1 MKKLKIG
8 VLMGGRSRECDVSL
22 SSGRTFC
29 DHLDAVRFE
38 CVPLFLTTD
47 GLLYQLPYRF
57 LHRGKISDFFDRL
70 AGEATRIAWDDLKN
84 YVDFI
89 YIALHGRYGEDG
101 RMQALLTVLG
111 IPYGCSKIWAS
122 AIGMDKHRQKA
133 FLHNAGIITPRS
145 ILVSASQI
153 KNGSLDAIIQELANN
168 NLAFPLV
175 IKPRYEGS
183 SLGVCVVDTESE
195 LLPSLLQAASC
206 GSLRPDSTIKLE
218 DVLIEEY
225 INGMEFSCIALERED
240 GSFESFIPTEIE
252 RAKDG
257 FFDYTQKYMPG
268 RAKKHTPARCSSETI
283 GKMQQAVAQTAYAL
297 GFATLARVD
306 GFVRENGEIVIID
319 PNTLSGMTPSSFVF
333 LQAAHAGLSH
343 TMLINHLLDIDLKRY
358 GMIEKIGINQNE
370 NNSKIKRMRVGVL
383 LGGRSHEREISLESG
398 RNIVYK
404 LSPASYDVTPLFLSQ
419 DLKLYPINQA
429 QLALNSTEEIAESIE
444 KSKGVAW
451 NDLSKLFDFIFI
463 GLHGG
468 EGENGT
474 IQGLLEEFDIPYNG
488 SSIATSA
495 LCMNKYATNE
505 FLRSVNIDV
514 PKSVLVSLDTC
525 ANFDQDTFE
534 KLLADNGIRY
544 PFIVKPHDDGCS
556 MGVSKVSS
564 WDNFPRAIA
573 NICAIGKQT
582 VMIEEFIDGIEL
594 TVGAF
599 GNTADEVIVL
609 PASQVVSGC
618 DILSI
623 EEKFL
628 IGAGENQTPARVP
641 AHVHALIQH
650 VIKQVYIALDCSGYA
665 RIDCF
670 YQTAQQSS
678 TGIERIVIIEP
689 NTLPGLTPAT
699 CIFHQAAEIG
709 ISPMQFLDTI
719 IKLGVIYHRG
729 ESISP
734 VDK

>member
-1 MKKLKIG
+1 
-8 VLMGGRSRECDVSL
+8 MGGRSRECDVSL

-47 GLLYQLPYRF
+47 GILYQLPYRF

-70 AGEATRIAWDDLKN
+70 STEATHIAWDSLKD
-84 YVDFI
+84 YVDFV

-101 RMQALLTVLG
+101 RMQALLTVLS

-133 FLHNAGIITPRS
+133 FLHNAGIITPHS

-153 KNGSLDAIIQELANN
+153 KNGSLAAIVKELSDN

-183 SLGVCVVDTESE
+183 SLGVCVVDTDSE

-206 GSLRPDSTIKLE
+206 GSIRPDGTIKLE

-225 INGMEFSCIALERED
+225 IDGMEFSCIALERED

-268 RAKKHTPARCSSETI
+268 RAKKHTPARCGTEMI
-283 GKMQQAVAQTAYAL
+283 HRIQQAVARTANAL

-306 GFVRENGEIVIID
+306 GFVRDSGEIVIID

-370 NNSKIKRMRVGVL
+370 TSNKTKKMRVGVL

-398 RNIVYK
+398 RNVVYK
-404 LSPASYDVTPLFLSQ
+404 LSPASYEVTPLFLSQ
-419 DLKLYPINQA
+419 DLKLYRINQA

-444 KSKGVAW
+444 KSDSVAW
-451 NDLSKLFDFIFI
+451 NDLASLFDFIFI

-514 PKSVLVSLDTC
+514 PKSMLISLDECTS
-525 ANFDQDTFE
+525 FDQATFE
-534 KLLADNGIRY
+534 KLLAENGIRY

-556 MGVSKVSS
+556 TGVSKVSVWADFAAALALMHS
-564 WDNFPRAIA
+564 ID
-573 NICAIGKQT
+573 KT
-582 VMIEEFIDGIEL
+582 VIMIEEYIEGVEL

-599 GNTADEVIVL
+599 GNTADEVVVL
-609 PASQVVSGC
+609 PASQVVSAR

-628 IGAGENQTPARVP
+628 IGAGENQTPARLSP
-641 AHVHALIQH
+641 HVHTLIQK
-650 VIKQVYIALDCSGYA
+650 VIKNVYCALDCSGYA

-670 YQTAQQSS
+670 YQTAAQSS

-719 IKLGVIYHRG
+719 IKLGAAYHRG
-729 ESISP
+729 ESISQ

>member
-29 DHLDAVRFE
+29 DHLDANRFD
-38 CVPLFLTTD
+38 CIPLFLTTD
-47 GLLYQLPYRF
+47 GILYQLPYRF

-70 AGEATRIAWDDLKN
+70 AGEATLIAWDDLKN
-84 YVDFI
+84 YVDFV

-101 RMQALLTVLG
+101 RMQSLLTVLG

-133 FLHNAGIITPRS
+133 FLHNAGIIIPRS
-145 ILVSASQI
+145 ILVSALHV
-153 KNGSLDAIIQELANN
+153 KNDSLDAIMQELSDD

-183 SLGVCVVDTESE
+183 SLGVCVVDNEAD

-206 GSLRPDSTIKLE
+206 GSIRADNTIKLE

-225 INGMEFSCIALERED
+225 VEGMEFSCIALERED

-283 GKMQQAVAQTAYAL
+283 DKMQQAVACTAKAL
-297 GFATLARVD
+297 GFQTLARVD
-306 GFVRENGEIVIID
+306 GFVRDSGEIVIID

-343 TMLINHLLDIDLKRY
+343 TMLINYLLDIDLKRY
-358 GMIEKIGINQNE
+358 GMIEKIGTNQNE
-370 NNSKIKRMRVGVL
+370 NNNKTKKMRVGVL

-398 RNIVYK
+398 RNVVYK
-404 LSPASYDVTPLFLSQ
+404 LSPASYEVTPLFLSQ
-419 DLKLYPINQA
+419 DLKLYRINQA

-444 KSKGVAW
+444 KSDSVAW

-468 EGENGT
+468 EGENGS

-505 FLRSVNIDV
+505 FLRSMNIDV
-514 PKSVLVSLDTC
+514 PKSVLVSLDACT
-525 ANFDQDTFE
+525 NFNQATFE
-534 KLLADNGIRY
+534 KLLADNVITY

-556 MGVSKVSS
+556 MGVSKVTA
-564 WDNFPRAIA
+564 WADFAKAITAMRAIEKA
-573 NICAIGKQT
+573 V
-582 VMIEEFIDGIEL
+582 VMIEEYIEGIEL

-599 GNTADEVIVL
+599 GNTADEIVVL
-609 PASQVVSGC
+609 PASQVVSQK

-628 IGAGENQTPARVP
+628 IGAGENQTPARVQP
-641 AHVHALIQH
+641 HVHTLIKK
-650 VIKQVYIALDCSGYA
+650 VIKNVYCVLDCSGYA

-670 YQTAQQSS
+670 YQTAAQSS
-678 TGIERIVIIEP
+678 TGVERIVIIEP

-709 ISPMQFLDTI
+709 ISPMQFLDII
-719 IKLGVIYHRG
+719 IKLGVVYHRG